1 MRRVARCA
9 MKIATWN
16 INSLN
21 MRLERLRE
29 WLRANAPD
37 VACLQETK
45 LEDAKFPADA
55 FADIGYSVVFHGQ
68 KSYNGVAILARSGLD
83 LVDVQPG
90 IAGYE
95 DEQKRVLAATVGDLR
110 VICMYVPNGQAP
122 GTDKY
127 AYKLDWCR
135 ATAAHL
141 REARARYPKLV
152 VAGDF
157 NVAPE
162 DRDVHDPKLWEG
174 QIHCSE
180 PERAAFRGF
189 LDVGLVDSFRLF
201 DQPPN
206 TFSWW
211 DYRMLAFPKNRG
223 LRIDHILLSRAL
235 QSRCV
240 SCRID
245 RNARKGVKPS
255 DHAPVVVELAE

>member
-1 MRRVARCA
+1 

-16 INSLN
+16 VNSLN
-21 MRLERLRE
+21 MRLERLLE
-29 WLRANAPD
+29 WLRANQPD

-45 LEDAKFPADA
+45 LEDAKFPAAA
-55 FADIGYSVVFHGQ
+55 FGEAGYQVVFNGQ
-68 KSYNGVAILARSGLD
+68 KSYNGVAILARNKLA
-83 LVDVQPG
+83 LTDVRHG
-90 IAGYE
+90 IAGYD
-95 DEQKRVLAATVGDLR
+95 DEQKRAIAATVDGTRIVCL
-110 VICMYVPNGQAP
+110 YVPNGQAP

-141 REARARYPKLV
+141 REALASHPQLV

-157 NVAPE
+157 NVAPD
-162 DRDVHDPKLWEG
+162 DRDVHDPQLWAG

-180 PERAAFRGF
+180 PEREAFRAF
-189 LDVGLVDSFRLF
+189 LAVGLADSFRLF

-223 LRIDHILLSRAL
+223 LRIDHILLSPTVA
-235 QSRCV
+235 SRCV

-245 RNARKGVKPS
+245 RNARKGQKPS